1 MSPDVHIL
9 LSGALS
15 FGVPLLLAVRELVV
29 LGRESS
35 GGGPAKG
42 GDARGQAPAPTP
54 PAGEPSSLPPLPPCL
69 VEALRG
75 GPEPVGT
82 GATRV
87 RVLEE
92 A

>member
-29 LGRESS
+29 LGRES
-35 GGGPAKG
+35 GGPARG
-42 GDARGQAPAPTP
+42 GDSRETMPAAPP
-54 PAGEPSSLPPLPPCL
+54 PSDEPSLPPLPPCL
-69 VEALRG
+69 VQALRG
-75 GPEPVGT
+75 EPG
-82 GATRV
+82 GHGESAPRRV

>member
-29 LGRESS
+29 LGRESRAGS
-35 GGGPAKG
+35 AKG
-42 GDARGQAPAPTP
+42 GDAREQVPAPPP
-54 PAGEPSSLPPLPPCL
+54 PAGEPSLPPLPPCL

-82 GATRV
+82 GEPRV

>member
-29 LGRESS
+29 LGRES
-35 GGGPAKG
+35 GGPAKG
-42 GDARGQAPAPTP
+42 GDAREQAPAPTP

-75 GPEPVGT
+75 DPEPVGT